1 MQKKNTKEI
10 VQLKRKKLQTMGVD
24 VDNLT
29 YEQREKYYS
38 EMVLEDT
45 ANDDDEEVKVTAKA
59 DEKEVLAIVDKHFA
73 DFVNN
78 IKQKVKIELE
88 DSKKYLYGIEEEI
101 KHEVATFE
109 SKIKTIKDAMTVVQ
123 SDQLLENK
131 AFSE

>member
-29 YEQREKYYS
+29 YEQREKYYN
-38 EMVLEDT
+38 EMVLDDT

-131 AFSE
+131 AFS